1 MVAAGVLPLLA
12 GVAVSHPVAAEAG
25 LAPGAS
31 DQLSPGPDAEGSRM
45 LGVTATGPDDAMAV
59 GRGGQSGEAKAR
71 HWDGTRWTRT
81 NPPGG
86 PISELYAATAISPT
100 DAWATGNFQR
110 RALANHWD
118 GSTWT
123 QVPTPPPEPNT
134 EGEFLRA
141 VDAAAGDDVWAV
153 GYTRLPC
160 CSDTK
165 PLIEHWDGE
174 SWRRVP
180 YTLPYGNTL
189 GRLAGVTVISATDAW
204 AVGSTYG
211 VRSDTL
217 LLHWDGKTWE
227 PATDVLAT
235 TSGSPGLG
243 LLNAVDAVAADDI
256 WAVGTGN
263 GLSLAHWDGQLW
275 TRVPAPG
282 KPPDGLAETLTGVA
296 VVATDDVWAV
306 GWASEST
313 SPEHPRIL
321 HWDGDRWQRVRSPSP
336 GTTENEL
343 NAVVATGPDDAWA
356 VGSFTNSRGTFHL
369 YLHWDGEK
377 WTRVRPNGE
386 HPD

>member
-1 MVAAGVLPLLA
+1 MLAGAVLPLLA
-12 GVAVSHPVAAEAG
+12 GVGVSPPVAAEAG
-25 LAPGAS
+25 PAVGTSGLVLQGL
-31 DQLSPGPDAEGSRM
+31 DGVEGSR
-45 LGVTATGPDDAMAV
+45 LWGVAATGPDDALAV

-71 HWDGTRWTRT
+71 RWDGVSWGQT

-86 PISELYAATAISPT
+86 PISELYAATMISRT
-100 DAWATGNFQR
+100 DAWATGNFQG

-118 GSTWT
+118 GSSWT

-134 EGEFLRA
+134 EGEFLVA

-153 GYTRLPC
+153 GETRLPC

-165 PLIEHWDGE
+165 PLVEHWDGE
-174 SWRRVP
+174 SWSRVP

-189 GRLAGVTVISATDAW
+189 GLLLGITAISRTDAW

-211 VRSDTL
+211 EQGATL
-217 LLHWDGKTWE
+217 LLHWDGYSWE
-227 PATDVLAT
+227 PVTDILT
-235 TSGSPGLG
+235 TNSGAGLG
-243 LLNAVDAVAADDI
+243 LLTAVDAVSADDI
-256 WAVGTGN
+256 WAVGVGR
-263 GLSLAHWDGQLW
+263 GPVLAHWDGRVW
-275 TRVPAPG
+275 TRLRAPG
-282 KPPDGLAETLTGVA
+282 KHTYEKLTGVA
-296 VVATDDVWAV
+296 AVATDDVWAV
-306 GWASEST
+306 GSYGDNPT
-313 SPEHPRIL
+313 PDHTRIL

-336 GTTENEL
+336 GTIENEL
-343 NAVVATGPDDAWA
+343 NAVTATGPDDAWA